1 MTTMVLPPTATQ
13 PQPAAAMVAIY
24 SAEEHGVLSGSAAAY
39 LRAGVYAAVEDAVSP
54 SQRCERTRIYRHHA
68 LRVLAE
74 SRADWEPDDDGTPTT
89 SGDVGQVA
97 AFIAGLRFGF
107 LPNTDSARA
116 WALLCESVDMI
127 AGLDGGTVDPAD
139 HFGPGI
145 PGSVEA
151 KRDILR
157 NDAESDVGRALAG
170 LLRTRKAA
178 A

>member
-1 MTTMVLPPTATQ
+1 MVLPTTAHQ
-13 PQPAAAMVAIY
+13 RAADHAAAMVAIY
-24 SAEEHGVLSGSAAAY
+24 SAEEHGLLSGPAAAY
-39 LRAGVYAAVEDAVSP
+39 LRAGVYAAVEDAVS
-54 SQRCERTRIYRHHA
+54 QRCERTRIYRKHA

-74 SRADWEPDDDGTPTT
+74 SRADWEPDDDGTPVTD
-89 SGDVGQVA
+89 GAVGQVA
-97 AFIAGLRFGF
+97 AFIAGLGFGF
-107 LPNTDSARA
+107 LPNTDSANA
-116 WALLCESVDMI
+116 WRLLCESVDMI

-139 HFGPGI
+139 HFDPGT

-157 NDAESDVGRALAG
+157 NDAESDAGRALAG